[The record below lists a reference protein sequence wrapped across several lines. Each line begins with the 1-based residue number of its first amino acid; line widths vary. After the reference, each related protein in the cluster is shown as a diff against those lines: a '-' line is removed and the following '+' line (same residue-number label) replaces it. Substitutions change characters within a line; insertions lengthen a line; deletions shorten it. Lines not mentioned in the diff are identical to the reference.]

1 MNLIKIGTRIVN
13 LDTVTNVDTDYL
25 NSADR
30 RGIRVYFGAESETFY
45 GIEAAALKSW
55 LESMATDVIEVHTAE
70 LRQLT
75 YVAQANAR
83 TCATCGGEG
92 DCPDCGPLDE
102 NDPTRFF

>member
-13 LDTVTNVDTDYL
+13 MDTVTNVDMDYL

-30 RGIRVYFGAESETFY
+30 GGIRVYFGAESETFY

-70 LRQLT
+70 LRQL
-75 YVAQANAR
+75 AQANAR
-83 TCATCGGEG
+83 TCPTCGGEG
-92 DCPDCGPLDE
+92 GCPDCGPSDE
-102 NDPTRFF
+102 NDPKRFF